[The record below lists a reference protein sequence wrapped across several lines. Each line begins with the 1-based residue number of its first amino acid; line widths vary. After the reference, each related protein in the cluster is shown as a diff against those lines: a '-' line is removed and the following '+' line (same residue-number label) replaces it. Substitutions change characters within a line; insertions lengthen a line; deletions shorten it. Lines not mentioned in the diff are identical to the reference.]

1 MSVPRRWRQG
11 PEVAARRVD
20 DRVVLVNLQTNHI
33 YALNTTGSRLWE
45 LLDVARSRDELVAE
59 LLAEFEIERA
69 ALERET
75 DALLVELEKASLV
88 TGEN

>member
-1 MSVPRRWRQG
+1 VSVPRRWRQG
-11 PEVAARRVD
+11 AEVAARRVD
-20 DRVVLVNLQTNHI
+20 DRVVLVNLQTNYI
-33 YALNTTGSRLWE
+33 YALNATGSRLWE

-59 LLAEFEIERA
+59 LLAEFELERA

-75 DALLVELEKASLV
+75 DSLLADLEKASLV